1 MRVNCFIMC
10 YLMHQFDG
18 ISCIQRD
25 VLFCYYWLVDRVECP
40 ILVDEVEAGCQ
51 LPILTIVV
59 GWRVGKPFEYY
70 FLSCWHVLEFK
81 FGLMIS

>member
-1 MRVNCFIMC
+1 MDGIVVANLVN
-10 YLMHQFDG
+10 HFDG
-18 ISCIQRD
+18 GSIRNVDI
-25 VLFCYYWLVDRVECP
+25 LINHYWLVNRVECP

-70 FLSCWHVLEFK
+70 FLSCCHVLEFK
-81 FGLMIS
+81 FGRMIS

>member
-1 MRVNCFIMC
+1 MDGIVVANLVN
-10 YLMHQFDG
+10 HFDG
-18 ISCIQRD
+18 GSIRNVDI
-25 VLFCYYWLVDRVECP
+25 LINHHWLVNRVECP

-70 FLSCWHVLEFK
+70 FLSCCHVLEFK
-81 FGLMIS
+81 FGRMIS